1 MINHKHKFI
10 FLHIPK
16 TGGSSIGKALL
27 EACGIKEDYE
37 SFYIHYDNLTEDML
51 KEYFVFTFVR
61 NPWDR
66 LVSSY
71 RFQKNINTQVSF
83 NSFLKDTLGS
93 FEQGYNTTLSEDVS
107 RDLNFYDK
115 STYYGEFIHCLSQV
129 DFLKGKLSHGI
140 DTFPFIDF
148 VGKFENIEQDFNYII
163 KKLNLNSKIKHN
175 NKTNFS
181 NTHFS
186 WYYTKNKTSEAID
199 KDAKEFGY
207 SFEAKDK
214 SNRVRYWFDDFK
226 KFKPFDILPYDEVV
240 TTYLNVSNKLK
251 PNYEKEGW
259 NERPINSDKE
269 EIKEGANW
277 DGFDPL
283 YFNIDP
289 TKEGIVMAK
298 ADTIS
303 MNMIG
308 YQKTWTDFIYL
319 TLPSQLIINYMTC
332 VHDNEDLSVAKKFIR
347 EVEEKY
353 GHNSWKDKNWKEIEN
368 QYDKKYSEISK
379 YTDFYETHKCLKW
392 KQDIDIAQYISIF
405 NNGLL
410 FPICYNDKDFML
422 RRGTHRAFFLAMTGS
437 DVPIILQYDKRK
449 GIDQVFEV
457 NTPEF
462 FGGNSLKMIVD
473 VKNKKQ
479 TYYINNKKIK
489 L

>member
-1 MINHKHKFI
+1 MINHKHKFV

-27 EACGIKEDYE
+27 KACGIKEDYE
-37 SFYIHYDNLTEDML
+37 SFYIHYDELTEEIL

-71 RFQKNINTQVSF
+71 RFQKNINSKVSF
-83 NSFLKDTLGS
+83 DSFLENTLTS
-93 FEQGYNTTLSEDVS
+93 FEKGYDTSLDNK
-107 RDLNFYDK
+107 NFNDFNFKDK
-115 STYYGEFIHCLSQV
+115 STYVGEFIHSLSQV
-129 DFLKGKLSHGI
+129 DFLKGKYSHGI
-140 DTFPFIDF
+140 NTLPYIDF
-148 VGKFENIEQDFNYII
+148 IGRFENIEEDFNFII
-163 KKLNLNSKIKHN
+163 NKLRLNSNIEHN

-181 NTHFS
+181 NVHYS
-186 WYYTKNKTSEAID
+186 WYYTNNIKSESLDI
-199 KDAKEFGY
+199 DAKQFNY
-207 SFEAKDK
+207 SFDNIDQ
-214 SNRVRYWFDDFK
+214 SNRVHYWFDDFK
-226 KFKPFDILPYDEVV
+226 KFKPFDILSYNQVV
-240 TTYLNVSNKLK
+240 NTYLEVSNKLK
-251 PNYEKEGW
+251 PDYDKEGW

-269 EIKEGANW
+269 EIKEGENW
-277 DGFDPL
+277 DGFDPV

-289 TKEGIVMAK
+289 TNEGIVMAK

-308 YQKTWTDFIYL
+308 YKKSWTDFIYL
-319 TLPSQLIINYMTC
+319 TLPSQLITNYMTC
-332 VHDNEDLSVAKKFIR
+332 VHDNEDISIAKKFIR

-353 GHNSWKDKNWKEIEN
+353 GHNSWKDKNWKTIEKE
-368 QYDKKYSEISK
+368 YDKKYSELSN
-379 YTDFYETHKCLKW
+379 YTDFYETHKCIKW
-392 KQDIDIAQYISIF
+392 KQDIDIAQYVSIF

-449 GIDQVFEV
+449 GNEQVFEV

-462 FGGNSLKMIVD
+462 FGGKSLKMIVD

-479 TYYINNKKIK
+479 EYYIDNKKIK